1 MDKSAVKVN
10 IYGSE
15 YMIKG
20 DTSPEH
26 IQAIA
31 RFLDEKMEEI
41 NRGGAIKSALKVA
54 ILAALN
60 ITDEFFRT
68 RDDLK
73 NQIEHYELKTQKL
86 IELLNSADH
95 PAIAE
100 TTSVNGENDK
110 EIPLFTQS

>member
-1 MDKSAVKVN
+1 
-10 IYGSE
+10 
-15 YMIKG
+15 MIKG

-31 RFLDEKMEEI
+31 RYLDEKMEEI
-41 NRGGAIKSALKVA
+41 NRGGTIKSALKVA

-73 NQIEHYELKTQKL
+73 NQVEQYELKTQKL
-86 IELLNSADH
+86 IELLKSADH
-95 PAIAE
+95 PASDD
-100 TTSVNGENDK
+100 TTASLEEK